1 MQLETKDF
9 NSELYVG
16 FEVHNLFVDDNG
28 NAMKFDETDA
38 VKSLL
43 KIENINCELFS
54 KTKVLVS
61 RTFKNTL
68 ELKIDTN
75 MVKVEI
81 VDDCIHAR
89 ETVLGFREPRKPKCD
104 CKVNVIDG
112 SKMHCDTSMRV
123 VN

>member
-28 NAMKFDETDA
+28 NAMKFDEIDA

-54 KTKVLVS
+54 KSKVLVS
-61 RTFKNTL
+61 RNISNDIPLT
-68 ELKIDTN
+68 IDTTI
-75 MVKVEI
+75 VKAEI
-81 VDDCIHAR
+81 LEDCIYAR

>member
-28 NAMKFDETDA
+28 NVMRHNEIE
-38 VKSLL
+38 VIKSLL
-43 KIENINCELFS
+43 KVREINCELFS
-54 KTKVLVS
+54 KSKALVS
-61 RTFKNTL
+61 RNIKNTL
-68 ELKIDTN
+68 PLIIDTN
-75 MVKVEI
+75 WVKDEI
-81 VDDCIHAR
+81 LEDCIHAR